1 MQATREDFNRFMEQV
16 KNAIEDDNI
25 DSTCF
30 FDFKDYSN
38 FIHEL
43 REFLDNNSTDRWEIT
58 TTCGIGI
65 QKV

>member
-30 FDFKDYSN
+30 FDLKIIATLYTS
-38 FIHEL
+38 
-43 REFLDNNSTDRWEIT
+43 
-58 TTCGIGI
+58 
-65 QKV
+65 